1 MPPVTVHIALGGL
14 IGAVLLAEHF
24 DTRAVLVVMGAAGF
38 PDLDVF
44 IGFLM
49 SGAHRAVLH
58 TLVLPVG
65 LGVVL
70 IWDLYLREKSSVRGQ
85 WGAYGIRVAWVSI
98 VTMTLA
104 HIVLDSFG
112 SGINAFWPLYDRFYM
127 ISGNLVF
134 TYNNGFT
141 VDFIEVVR
149 LGTTADTHYGTGF
162 DTVNT
167 ASGRRFPVAL
177 TGEQFVLLIASCM
190 VVTRRIVEE
199 QRTPTT
205 SRTIEYLSED

>member
-24 DTRAVLVVMGAAGF
+24 DTRAILITMGAAGL

-44 IGFLM
+44 VGFVM
-49 SGAHRAVLH
+49 AGAHRAVLH
-58 TLVLPVG
+58 TLLLPIG
-65 LGVVL
+65 LGAMLVWDVWMREESFVREHWGEYGVRVV
-70 IWDLYLREKSSVRGQ
+70 
-85 WGAYGIRVAWVSI
+85 WVSI
-98 VTMTLA
+98 VTLTLA

-134 TYNNGFT
+134 RYHHGVT
-141 VDFIEVVR
+141 VDFLEVVE
-149 LGTTADTHYGTGF
+149 LGTTTNTHFGTGF
-162 DTVNT
+162 DSVNG
-167 ASGRRFPVAL
+167 AGERRFPVAL
-177 TGEQFVLLIASCM
+177 TGEQFVLLIASGM
-190 VVTRRIVEE
+190 VVARRVVED

-205 SRTIEYLSED
+205 SRTREYLSED